1 MHNNYIFFSTVD
13 YGITILCIHV
23 SVLIACRPAY
33 FQALL
38 QAGADMDAKNEEEQT
53 PLHLAAK
60 AGKTK

>member
-1 MHNNYIFFSTVD
+1 MT
-13 YGITILCIHV
+13 C
-23 SVLIACRPAY
+23 

-38 QAGADMDAKNEEEQT
+38 NAGADMDAKNEEEQT